1 MQVLVQLTLWHTNGR
16 SKAWQFGGGGTV
28 VGLQVG
34 QSHCSC
40 RAVAVRQEGI
50 AFWSSLD
57 AVLSVG
63 RAVHRA
69 ENIVEQR
76 FGRQVVGRQV

>member
-1 MQVLVQLTLWHTNGR
+1 M
-16 SKAWQFGGGGTV
+16 

-69 ENIVEQR
+69 ENIVVNDLVVRSQR
-76 FGRQVVGRQV
+76 SERPLNYL

>member
-1 MQVLVQLTLWHTNGR
+1 M
-16 SKAWQFGGGGTV
+16 

-76 FGRQVVGRQV
+76 FGRQASVVRCKLGGDQGVSVWEITLNYL